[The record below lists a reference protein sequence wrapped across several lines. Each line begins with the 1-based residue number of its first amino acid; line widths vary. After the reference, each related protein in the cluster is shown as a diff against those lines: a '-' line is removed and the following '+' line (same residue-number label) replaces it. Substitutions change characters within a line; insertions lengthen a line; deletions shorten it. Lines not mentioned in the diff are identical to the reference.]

1 MAITQFVDL
10 ASRFK
15 EFPAEGRTVS
25 ATINLSGVFY
35 GFPPGSLRLLPE
47 ETKHRHNED
56 GTDTITVTFSY
67 EPPDTPAVV
76 QGEGGPNP

>member
-1 MAITQFVDL
+1 MAITKVSEVAGRL
-10 ASRFK
+10 V
-15 EFPAEGRTVS
+15 EFPVGGRNVS